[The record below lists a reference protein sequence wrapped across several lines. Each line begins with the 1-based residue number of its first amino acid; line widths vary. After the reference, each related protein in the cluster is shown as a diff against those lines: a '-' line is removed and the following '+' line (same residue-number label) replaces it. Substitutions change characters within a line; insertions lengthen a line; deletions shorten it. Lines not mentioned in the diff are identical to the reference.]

1 MDISGFSFGNLTAHF
16 PNLKSIALLDEGF
29 YGSITSK
36 TFEGIENI
44 TTLHIIDTNIESIEE
59 DSFRKLKNIHGNTLS
74 LFIYIGIILTHLMTI
89 KGLNE
94 IVNNFVLFFIFRNII
109 KTQRSIK
116 KVAVWSF

>member
-1 MDISGFSFGNLTAHF
+1 MDINGFSFGNMTAHF

-74 LFIYIGIILTHLMTI
+74 LFIYIGIILTHL
-89 KGLNE
+89 
-94 IVNNFVLFFIFRNII
+94 
-109 KTQRSIK
+109 
-116 KVAVWSF
+116 